1 MVHAAVEAGDQVQTV
16 FVLSVPLLLMCYFF
30 HKRREG
36 FVGYISVRSI
46 SWNTTQGRD
55 IPYIYSQ
62 PGGAEKLTVFF
73 KPRLLFNV
81 QLCPL
86 SGVHSCVCLPRN
98 AGTMRPAVLNRVSSV
113 ARNPRLQPRK

>member
-1 MVHAAVEAGDQVQTV
+1 MHAAVEAGDQVQTV

-62 PGGAEKLTVFF
+62 PGGAEKLTVF
-73 KPRLLFNV
+73 
-81 QLCPL
+81 L
-86 SGVHSCVCLPRN
+86 SHVCCLTSSCVHSVVSTLVCVS
-98 AGTMRPAVLNRVSSV
+98 PAMQVL
-113 ARNPRLQPRK
+113 